1 MALRGRFKWCLSG
14 TPLQNRISE
23 LYSLIR
29 FLRMSPF
36 SYYYC
41 NKKGCNCDSLHWN
54 MGGPERKCIQCE
66 HTPMSHYSYFNKKIL
81 NPIKR
86 YGSIGDGRK
95 AFLTLKDNVLN
106 QIMLRRTK
114 KERSKDIE
122 LPPLTIKVE
131 MLELDEHERDFYSC
145 IYKRT
150 RSKFDT
156 YVKKGKYSK
165 RRSGT
170 RMEHRS

>member
-1 MALRGRFKWCLSG
+1 MTSFTTLYLLFYNLLFSFNVKIYI
-14 TPLQNRISE
+14 LQ
-23 LYSLIR
+23 
-29 FLRMSPF
+29 
-36 SYYYC
+36 
-41 NKKGCNCDSLHWN
+41 
-54 MGGPERKCIQCE
+54 
-66 HTPMSHYSYFNKKIL
+66 SHYSYFNKKIL

-156 YVKKGKYSK
+156 YVKKGKYSSEGASIATTS
-165 RRSGT
+165 RPLVHGAL
-170 RMEHRS
+170 